1 MPMLNDLSVKF
12 GVLPEKNKKL
22 VSAVLC
28 CAVLCCAVLCDFT
41 HFRDFV
47 KSILAI
53 FFCISYLT
61 VNNIKCVLY
70 KFFTDMPFSISDF
83 LESIICFIFT

>member
-1 MPMLNDLSVKF
+1 MPMCNNLSVKF
-12 GVLPEKNKKL
+12 RGLPEKKKKL

-28 CAVLCCAVLCDFT
+28 CFT

>member
-1 MPMLNDLSVKF
+1 MAIITNISIMIDLFDNFLS
-12 GVLPEKNKKL
+12 ERNKRI

-28 CAVLCCAVLCDFT
+28 DFI

-53 FFCISYLT
+53 LFCISYLT

>member
-28 CAVLCCAVLCDFT
+28 CAVLCYLT